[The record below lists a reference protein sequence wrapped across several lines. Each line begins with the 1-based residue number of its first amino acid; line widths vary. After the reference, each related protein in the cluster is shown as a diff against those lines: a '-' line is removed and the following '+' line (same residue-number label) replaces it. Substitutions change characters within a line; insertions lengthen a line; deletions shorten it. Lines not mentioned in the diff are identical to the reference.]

1 MAEILQ
7 GVGKGEADSTS
18 TLRSSTSPWQTSCVD
33 TTTAA
38 TGSTNA
44 TTAAFNAIPN
54 VDDTDAVSDV
64 EYSEAGNCGYYVKK
78 FIGGTE
84 FTDDTGYP
92 DYLCYVE
99 ATEFAGY
106 NEYLGYTGSTDGA
119 EFSYVHV
126 ALAEDT

>member
-1 MAEILQ
+1 M
-7 GVGKGEADSTS
+7 S
-18 TLRSSTSPWQTSCVD
+18 TLRSSTSFERTSCVE
-33 TTTAA
+33 TTIAA

-44 TTAAFNAIPN
+44 ATAAVDAIPS
-54 VDDTDAVSDV
+54 VDDIDAKSNV

-92 DYLCYVE
+92 DYIVYVGV
-99 ATEFAGY
+99 TEFAGY

-126 ALAEDT
+126 ALAVGT

>member
-1 MAEILQ
+1 ME
-7 GVGKGEADSTS
+7 
-18 TLRSSTSPWQTSCVD
+18 
-33 TTTAA
+33 TTIAA

-44 TTAAFNAIPN
+44 ATATIDAIPSI
-54 VDDTDAVSDV
+54 DDIGAKSNV

-92 DYLCYVE
+92 DYICYVE

-106 NEYLGYTGSTDGA
+106 NEYLGYTGFTDGA
-119 EFSYVHV
+119 VFTYVHV
-126 ALAEDT
+126 ALAVGT